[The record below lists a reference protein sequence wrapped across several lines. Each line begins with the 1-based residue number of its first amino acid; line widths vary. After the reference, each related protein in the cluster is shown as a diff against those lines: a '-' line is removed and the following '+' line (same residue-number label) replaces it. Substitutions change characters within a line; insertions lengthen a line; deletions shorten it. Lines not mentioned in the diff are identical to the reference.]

1 MSLEI
6 GEAAGKVW
14 NFLSKNPQGTFDEIY
29 KSLDIDPKLF
39 CMAVGWLAREDKIA
53 FEGAGKKRKFSLNNG
68 ADGSRS

>member
-14 NFLSKNPQGTFDEIY
+14 NFLNKNPRSTFDEIC
-29 KSLDIDPKLF
+29 KSLNLDPKLF

-53 FEGAGKKRKFSLNNG
+53 FEGEGKKIKFSLKNG
-68 ADGSRS
+68 VEGSRL

>member
-1 MSLEI
+1 MGFEI

-14 NFLSKNPQGTFDEIY
+14 NFLNKNSQATFDEIY

-53 FEGAGKKRKFSLNNG
+53 FEGEGKKRKFSLKDC
-68 ADGSRS
+68 AEAPRS